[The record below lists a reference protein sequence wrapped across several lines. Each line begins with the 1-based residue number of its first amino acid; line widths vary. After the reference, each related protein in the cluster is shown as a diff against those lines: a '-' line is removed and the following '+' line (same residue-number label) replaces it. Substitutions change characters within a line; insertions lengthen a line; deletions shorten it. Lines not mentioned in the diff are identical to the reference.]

1 MRTVGTK
8 ELLLLFCYIL
18 LFITLRELSL
28 SHWLL
33 SSGLRFAAL
42 LFFPFRYW
50 PYIFLGDCAGSLYYR
65 VDHLHEFGPA
75 WLALSVLLPPL
86 AAMAPIAHLRASH
99 RWQDT
104 QPSLSASA
112 LQLLQTAGLTS
123 LLIAMGAV
131 GALLAIKPGA
141 QPPKESPLFYLCDYT
156 LGNYLGILMIAPAA
170 MTWSLGQRREYKA
183 AAAELRASLSQHAA
197 SVAAMSA
204 VLALLLVVNLE
215 SAFAELQRTAATL
228 MLAPVVW
235 MTFRRGWIGA
245 VPATMLASIA
255 LELTMRSYRDFDQ
268 LQNQA
273 LLGLVSSGILLLGA
287 KLTENQLKV
296 TTLDRVSLLHKRLA
310 RQNLLW
316 GESRMRQSA
325 GVIERTFSVFQT
337 YVDDATLQLHGSKG
351 AQAGALARWSAPGVV
366 RAGSDL
372 KHVIATLDA
381 RPLDARGIRVA
392 LAYGPLSET
401 LKQAGISY
409 SIRAGHDLNDLPSD
423 MQLIIYRITYD
434 LALYM
439 AKEYSAYKVAARLC
453 TYRTD
458 TKNVALVVK
467 AWPSLGDQPS
477 LPPSYWDLE
486 TVEGIADTFDGIY
499 HNRRRR
505 RRPTIGV
512 LLRKPQ

>member
-1 MRTVGTK
+1 MRTVDTK
-8 ELLLLFCYIL
+8 ELLLLFCYTL

-99 RWQDT
+99 RWQAI

-123 LLIAMGAV
+123 ILIAMGAV
-131 GALLAIKPGA
+131 GALLAMKPGA
-141 QPPKESPLFYLCDYT
+141 PPPKEPPLFYLCDYT

-170 MTWSLGQRREYKA
+170 MTWTIGKRREYKA
-183 AAAELRASLSQHAA
+183 AAAEFRASLNQHAA
-197 SVAAMSA
+197 SAFAMST

-215 SAFAELQRTAATL
+215 SGSLELQRTAATL

-255 LELTMRSYRDFDQ
+255 LELTMRSIRDFDQ

-273 LLGLVSSGILLLGA
+273 LLGLVSSGVLLPGA
-287 KLTENQLKV
+287 KLTENQMKV
-296 TTLDRVSLLHKRLA
+296 VTMNRASTLHKRLA
-310 RQNLLW
+310 RKNLLW
-316 GESRMRQSA
+316 GEARMRQSA
-325 GVIERTFSVFQT
+325 GVIERTFSEFQT
-337 YVDDATLQLHGSKG
+337 YLDDATLQLHGAKA
-351 AQAGALARWSAPGVV
+351 AQAGALARWSGPAMV
-366 RAGSDL
+366 RAGAEL
-372 KHVIATLDA
+372 RHVISTLDA

-392 LAYGPLSET
+392 LAYGPLADT
-401 LKQAGISY
+401 LKHAGVSY
-409 SIRAGHDLNDLPSD
+409 SVRAGHDLNDLPYD
-423 MQLIIYRITYD
+423 MQLILYRITCD
-434 LALYM
+434 VALYM

-477 LPPSYWDLE
+477 LPPSTCDLE
-486 TVEGIADTFDGIY
+486 LVESTAHSFDGIY
-499 HNRRRR
+499 HNRKRR

-512 LLRKPQ
+512 ILRDTQ